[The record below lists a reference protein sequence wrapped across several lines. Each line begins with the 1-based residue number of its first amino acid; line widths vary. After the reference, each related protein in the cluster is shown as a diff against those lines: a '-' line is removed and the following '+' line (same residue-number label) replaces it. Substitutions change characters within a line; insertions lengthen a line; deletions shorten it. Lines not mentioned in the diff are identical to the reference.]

1 MGIMG
6 EAQAS
11 PAPLA
16 QRDNPKLGMWLFLG
30 GEVVFFTTLILA
42 YVYFRLRTPDD
53 FLAVRANINLPL
65 IALNTFILLT
75 SSYFLLRAVESV
87 REGRVG
93 TMRWTLAVVFV
104 LGALFL
110 AGQAYEW
117 SRLFAEGATVD
128 TIFGTPFFTVTGVHG
143 THVLVGLIW
152 LGVVMVSA
160 WRGAYSARNYRG
172 LELFGLYWH
181 FVDLVWGV
189 IFVLFYLI

>member
-1 MGIMG
+1 MT
-6 EAQAS
+6 EAHATT
-11 PAPLA
+11 APLA

-42 YVYFRLRTPDD
+42 YVYFRLRSPDD
-53 FLAVRANINLPL
+53 FLAVRANITLPL
-65 IALNTFILLT
+65 IALNTLILLS
-75 SSYFLLRAVESV
+75 SSYVLLRAMEAV
-87 REGRVG
+87 RAGNLG
-93 TMRWTLAVVFV
+93 TMRLMLVIVFV
-104 LGALFL
+104 LGAVFL

-117 SRLFAEGATVD
+117 SRLFAEGSTVG

-152 LGVVMVSA
+152 LGVVLVSA
-160 WRGAYSARNYRG
+160 WRGAYTAGNHRG

>member
-1 MGIMG
+1 MT

-11 PAPLA
+11 APLA

-42 YVYFRLRTPDD
+42 YVYFRLRDPAA

-65 IALNTFILLT
+65 IALNTLILLT
-75 SSYFLLRAVESV
+75 SSYMLLRAVEAA
-87 REGRVG
+87 RADRIGA
-93 TMRWTLAVVFV
+93 MRGALVAVFV

-117 SRLFAEGATVD
+117 SRLFAEGSGVD
-128 TIFGTPFFTVTGVHG
+128 TVFGTPFFTVTGVHG

-152 LGVVMVSA
+152 LGVSLVSA
-160 WRGAYSARNYRG
+160 WRGAYSSRNHRG